1 MAQSKRMKTE
11 PENQTIRMRS
21 YLLGLLPESEQN
33 ALEEAFFADS
43 EMLEHM
49 QEVEFDLVDSYVRGK
64 LSNDERGQFE
74 RHYLVSPQHL
84 ERVAVAR
91 ELLRVANEQVSP
103 LSVSSKESFWEK
115 LLASLRAPQF
125 AFGAA
130 VTAVV
135 LLLVGVNWLAIQKT
149 LWHQQRQKE
158 RVAEL
163 NRRTELENQIALQNE
178 RNAKLNSELERLR
191 NETAPRIQPTLFSF
205 ALLSTVRGG
214 SEQQILKIPGGTDQ
228 VRLLMKT
235 ESGNYRSFL
244 TNIRQVDGNGSWNQA
259 ANAAKQPNG
268 GATVSVKIPAN
279 KLSSGDYILTL
290 NGTDATGSTEEINR
304 YFFRVATK

>member
-1 MAQSKRMKTE
+1 MKTE

-21 YLLGLLPESEQN
+21 YLLGLLPESEQI
-33 ALEEAFFADS
+33 ALEQAFFADG

-91 ELLRVANEQVSP
+91 ELLRVADEQMSP
-103 LSVSSKESFWEK
+103 QSVSSKESFWEK

-130 VTAVV
+130 VTAV
-135 LLLVGVNWLAIQKT
+135 LLLTIGGGWLAIQKT

-163 NRRTELENQIALQNE
+163 NRRTELENQVALQNE
-178 RNAKLNSELERLR
+178 RNAKLNSELEQLR

-214 SEQQILKIPGGTDQ
+214 SEQQILKIPAGTDL
-228 VRLLMKT
+228 VRLLMKI
-235 ESGNYRSFL
+235 ENGNYRSYQ
-244 TNIRQVDGNGSWNQA
+244 TSIRQVDGRGNWNQPVTSS
-259 ANAAKQPNG
+259 KRTG
-268 GATVSVKIPAN
+268 GGITVSVKIPAN

-304 YFFRVATK
+304 YFFRIATK